1 MAAFLSNVMTFSITL
16 GTCSQIAQNNAL
28 VKVSWYPKI
37 DFNTRMWYKIVIII
51 TGIAKRQDV
60 ETTKIP
66 QFGSGM
72 S

>member
-1 MAAFLSNVMTFSITL
+1 MH
-16 GTCSQIAQNNAL
+16 
-28 VKVSWYPKI
+28 PKI

-51 TGIAKRQDV
+51 TGIARKRDV
-60 ETTKIP
+60 ETTKID

>member
-1 MAAFLSNVMTFSITL
+1 MTFSITL

-51 TGIAKRQDV
+51 TGIARKRDV
-60 ETTKIP
+60 ETTKIDR
-66 QFGSGM
+66 FGSVM